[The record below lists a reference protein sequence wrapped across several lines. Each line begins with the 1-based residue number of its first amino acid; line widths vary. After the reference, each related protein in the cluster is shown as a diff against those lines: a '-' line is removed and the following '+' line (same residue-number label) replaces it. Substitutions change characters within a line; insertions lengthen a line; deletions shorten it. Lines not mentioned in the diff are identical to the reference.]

1 MGQHGP
7 HTSCAFTD
15 WKSKFL
21 STSYAE
27 RLWIKWQY
35 YNSLCQSR
43 RGEINLEELDDAF
56 LHVDS
61 DGDVEDLD
69 PQQITRDWASF
80 SGIWVFDG
88 EQEAMILGPEA
99 TTSRFFRGQLQS
111 LGRLFKGKSPLLS

>member
-1 MGQHGP
+1 M
-7 HTSCAFTD
+7 
-15 WKSKFL
+15 
-21 STSYAE
+21 
-27 RLWIKWQY
+27 
-35 YNSLCQSR
+35 
-43 RGEINLEELDDAF
+43 EELDDAF
-56 LHVDS
+56 LHVDW